1 MSEQEKNE
9 LVDLQGM
16 EISPLSDDD
25 LDSVAG
31 GVRAIAEG
39 SCSCC
44 ETVSGCTS
52 GSALE

>member
-16 EISPLSDDD
+16 EISPLSDSD

-31 GVRAIAEG
+31 GARAIDG